1 MGIENIKGL
10 GKMKSFENIAIIG
23 GGGAI
28 GNAFA
33 IELSAKYPAANLTVF
48 SRTLPKEKTSE
59 VSYKLIDYVDEESIK
74 AAANLVSANM
84 PLDLVLVTTGILHEE
99 NLRPEKSLRELSYQN
114 FERLFM
120 VNTITP
126 ALIAKYF
133 LPVMIRKTRSIFAA
147 LSARV
152 GSVSDNQLG
161 GWYAYRASKSALNMI
176 IKSASI
182 EVARKN
188 PEAIIVGL
196 HPGTVDSNLSKP
208 FQHNVANGKL
218 FTPSV
223 AVKHMI
229 AVLESLTTKQTG
241 KCYAWDGKEI
251 LP

>member
-1 MGIENIKGL
+1 
-10 GKMKSFENIAIIG
+10 MKHPENIAIIG

-48 SRTLPKEKTSE
+48 SRASPKEKTGD

-84 PLDLVLVTTGILHEE
+84 ALDLVLVTTGILHEE

-133 LPVMIRKTRSIFAA
+133 LPVMSRKTRSIFAA

-223 AVKHMI
+223 AAKHMI
-229 AVLESLTTKQTG
+229 TVLESLTTKQTG
-241 KCYAWDGKEI
+241 KCYAWDGSEI

>member
-1 MGIENIKGL
+1 
-10 GKMKSFENIAIIG
+10 MKHPENIAIIG

-28 GNAFA
+28 GYAVA
-33 IELSAKYPAANLTVF
+33 QELRTRHPAASIRAF
-48 SRTLPKEKTSE
+48 SRGLPKAEISG
-59 VSYKLIDYVDEESIK
+59 VSHQLIDYEDELSIQ
-74 AAANLVSANM
+74 AAANLASADR
-84 PLDLVLVTTGILHEE
+84 PIDLILVTTGILHEE
-99 NLRPEKSLRELSYQN
+99 NLRPEKSLKELSYQN
-114 FERLFM
+114 FERLFK

-133 LPVMIRKTRSIFAA
+133 LPVLSRNKHSIFAA

-161 GWYAYRASKSALNMI
+161 GWYAYRASKAALNMI

-208 FQHNVANGKL
+208 FQHSSTNSKL
-218 FTPSV
+218 FTPS
-223 AVKHMI
+223 I
-229 AVLESLTTKQTG
+229 AANHLIGVLDTLTSEQTG
-241 KCYAWDGKEI
+241 KCFAWDGREI